1 MVQAKLLPCKNQRP
15 RVETGVDSTLY
26 DKTHQNVSHC
36 GLCRRFNVARF
47 VTFDERLLVKHN
59 QRRRQYYLYPL
70 TVYVNVYIA
79 VLYNG
84 VNGWK

>member
-1 MVQAKLLPCKNQRP
+1 MYH
-15 RVETGVDSTLY
+15 TVDS
-26 DKTHQNVSHC
+26 S
-36 GLCRRFNVARF
+36 CRRSKLFVLLIAVCQQQPGKSNVARF